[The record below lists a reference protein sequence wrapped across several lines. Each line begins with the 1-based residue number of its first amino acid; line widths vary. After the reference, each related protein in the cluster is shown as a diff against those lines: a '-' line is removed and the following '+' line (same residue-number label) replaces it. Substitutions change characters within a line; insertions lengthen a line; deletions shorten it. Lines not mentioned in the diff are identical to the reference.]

1 MKQKEIMCKMSNPL
15 NIFGFAI
22 KDIKMCTHTRTLK
35 LQAIFFKM
43 QSISILAIR
52 YNREQ

>member
-22 KDIKMCTHTRTLK
+22 KMCTHTRTLK
-35 LQAIFFKM
+35 LEAIFFKM